1 MLHCRRRNLSG
12 RAEKYLLNKD
22 SISIIFSLKI
32 KQFYAISDYDASCF
46 YNILSLV
53 FSNLK
58 IDFVNGTES
67 IKILDSG
74 KSAAGWSCFCIE
86 MKRSLLAFC
95 GGGFCD
101 PLQNFPI
108 FVLLDAWAG
117 LRGEHCSQNCE
128 FESRAG

>member
-1 MLHCRRRNLSG
+1 MLHCRHRNLSG

-22 SISIIFSLKI
+22 SISVIFSLKI

-86 MKRSLLAFC
+86 MKRSFWPFVEEDSVIHCRIFPYLFC
-95 GGGFCD
+95 
-101 PLQNFPI
+101 
-108 FVLLDAWAG
+108 WMHG
-117 LRGEHCSQNCE
+117 LRGEHCSQNGE